1 MGQARQIGGLF
12 QYDNC
17 WPTQAN
23 DVAMRLGVMKSKH
36 FPSKRIFVF
45 LFRIFDKL
53 SMWNIDSEMPKMVR
67 RWVSLTLI
75 DSHKGKR
82 RCSRSANGINIYFF
96 FHPQRSSSILRSDDI
111 SKNIHVESI
120 NFPLSKE
127 HQRQKLQFSFI
138 RCNISCSIH
147 FQFLAFIDTMRVEW
161 RVTKG
166 ESLTFYPRF
175 SLLLSAR

>member
-1 MGQARQIGGLF
+1 MGRARQIGGLF

-96 FHPQRSSSILRSDDI
+96 LHPQRSSERW
-111 SKNIHVESI
+111 
-120 NFPLSKE
+120 
-127 HQRQKLQFSFI
+127 
-138 RCNISCSIH
+138 H
-147 FQFLAFIDTMRVEW
+147 FQKHSRRKHKFSVIKRTSTAENYSFC
-161 RVTKG
+161 
-166 ESLTFYPRF
+166 SLDAIFPVPSIF
-175 SLLLSAR
+175 SSWLLSTQYE